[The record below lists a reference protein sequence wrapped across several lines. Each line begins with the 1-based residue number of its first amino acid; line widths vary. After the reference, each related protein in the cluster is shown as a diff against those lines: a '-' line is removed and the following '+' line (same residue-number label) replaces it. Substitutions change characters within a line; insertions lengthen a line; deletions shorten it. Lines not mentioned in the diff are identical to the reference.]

1 MSSNPYIDF
10 IKKYKDEPNQF
21 VKDVLSVHP
30 DEWQAEFLDHIAK
43 GERKI
48 SVRSGHGTG
57 KSTAAS
63 WAMVWYLTTRFPCKI
78 VVTAPTSS
86 QLFDAL
92 FAELKSW
99 IRNLPPYVGE
109 LFEVTSDRVVLKAA
123 PSEAFISAR
132 TARAETPEALAGV
145 HSQNVLLVCDE
156 ASGIDEKV
164 FEAASGSMSGHS
176 ATTVLLGNP
185 TRSSGL
191 FYDTH
196 HRVKADWKTMHVSC
210 LKSPRVSDE
219 FVREMEVKYGAES
232 NQFRVRV
239 LGEFPLKEDNT
250 VIPADTV
257 QSAQKR
263 DIQSDPDTVPIWG
276 LDVARFGADSSVL
289 AIRHGNAITELI
301 SWKGLSL
308 MELTGRVVD
317 KYNNLIPRQRPTE
330 ILVDSIGL
338 GAGVVDRLQ
347 ELDLPVRGINVGEAS
362 SMSGTYLNLRAELWF
377 KLKDWLAAKDCKLPV
392 DSALFSE
399 LVSPRYQFTSS
410 GKMKIESK
418 DEMRKR
424 GLPSPDKA
432 DAICLTLASDA
443 ATATFGSKHSVQWKK
458 PLKRAV
464 KGVV

>member
-1 MSSNPYIDF
+1 MNNNPYIDF
-10 IKKYKDEPNQF
+10 IDKYRDQPVLF
-21 VKDVLSVHP
+21 VKDILQVHP
-30 DEWQAEFLDHIAK
+30 DPWQAQFLEHIAN

-99 IRNLPPYVGE
+99 IRNLPPYIGD
-109 LFEVTSDRVVLKAA
+109 LFEVTTDRVVLKSA

-196 HRVKADWKTMHVSC
+196 HRVKADWRTMHVSC
-210 LKSPRVSDE
+210 IKSPRVSAE
-219 FVREMEVKYGAES
+219 FVREMEVKYGEDS

-239 LGEFPLKEDNT
+239 LGEFPLTEDNT
-250 VIPADTV
+250 VIPATSIE
-257 QSAQKR
+257 SAQTR
-263 DIQSDPDTVPIWG
+263 DLETDPDVIPVWG

-289 AIRHGNAITELI
+289 AVRHGNAITELT

-317 KYNNLIPRQRPTE
+317 KYNKLIPRQRPAE

-338 GAGVVDRLQ
+338 GGGVVDRLQ

-362 SMSGTYLNLRAELWF
+362 SMSATYLNLRAELWF
-377 KLKDWLAAKDCKLPV
+377 KLKDWLSAKDCKLPK
-392 DSALFSE
+392 DSQLFSE

-443 ATATFGSKHSVQWKK
+443 ATATFGSRHSVQWKK
-458 PLKRAV
+458 PLKRGV
-464 KGVV
+464 KGAE

>member
-1 MSSNPYIDF
+1 MNKNPYIDF
-10 IKKYKDEPNQF
+10 ITKYRSNPVLF
-21 VKDVLSVHP
+21 VKDVLQVHP
-30 DEWQAEFLDHIAK
+30 DEWQAEFLSHIAG

-263 DIQSDPDTVPIWG
+263 DIESDPDTVPIWG

-289 AIRHGNAITELI
+289 AISHGNAITELI

-317 KYNNLIPRQRPTE
+317 RYNGLIPRQRPTE

>member
-10 IKKYKDEPNQF
+10 IKKYKGEPNQF
-21 VKDVLSVHP
+21 VKDVLQVQP
-30 DEWQAEFLDHIAK
+30 DEWQAEFLSYIAG

-210 LKSPRVSDE
+210 ITSPRVSDE

-250 VIPADTV
+250 VIPAETIE
-257 QSAQKR
+257 SAQKR

-392 DSALFSE
+392 DSALFAE

>member
-1 MSSNPYIDF
+1 VL
-10 IKKYKDEPNQF
+10 F
-21 VKDVLSVHP
+21 VKDVLQVHP
-30 DEWQAEFLDHIAK
+30 DPWQAEFLSHIAG

-145 HSQNVLLVCDE
+145 HSQNVLLICDE
-156 ASGIDEKV
+156 ASGIDESV
-164 FEAASGSMSGHS
+164 FAAASGSMSGHS
-176 ATTVLLGNP
+176 ATTLLLGNP

-219 FVREMEVKYGAES
+219 FVKEMEVKYGAES

-263 DIQSDPDTVPIWG
+263 DIESDPDTVPIWG

-317 KYNNLIPRQRPTE
+317 RYNGLIPRQRPTE

>member
-210 LKSPRVSDE
+210 ITSPRVSDE

-263 DIQSDPDTVPIWG
+263 DIESDPDTVPIWG

>member
-1 MSSNPYIDF
+1 LSSNPYIDF

-21 VKDVLSVHP
+21 VKDVLSVRP
-30 DEWQAEFLDHIAK
+30 DEWQAEFLSHIAS

-210 LKSPRVSDE
+210 ITSPRVSDE
-219 FVREMEVKYGAES
+219 FVREMEVKYGVES

-263 DIQSDPDTVPIWG
+263 DIESDPDTVPIWG

-317 KYNNLIPRQRPTE
+317 RYNGLIPRQRPTE

>member
-1 MSSNPYIDF
+1 M
-10 IKKYKDEPNQF
+10 
-21 VKDVLSVHP
+21 DVLGVRP
-30 DEWQAEFLDHIAK
+30 DPWQAEFLDHIAK

-145 HSQNVLLVCDE
+145 HSQNVLLVADE

-210 LKSPRVSDE
+210 MKSPRVSDE

-257 QSAQKR
+257 ESAQKR
-263 DIQSDPDTVPIWG
+263 DIESDPDTVPVWG

-289 AIRHGNAITELI
+289 AIRHGNSITELI
-301 SWKGLSL
+301 SWKGLTL

-317 KYNNLIPRQRPTE
+317 RYNGLIPRQRPTE

>member
-30 DEWQAEFLDHIAK
+30 DEWQAEFLSYIAG

-210 LKSPRVSDE
+210 ITSPRVSDE

-250 VIPADTV
+250 VISADTV

-263 DIQSDPDTVPIWG
+263 DIESDPDTVPIWG

>member
-1 MSSNPYIDF
+1 MNKNPYIDF
-10 IKKYKDEPNQF
+10 IAKYRSNPVLF
-21 VKDVLSVHP
+21 VKDVLQVQP
-30 DEWQAEFLDHIAK
+30 DPWQAEFLEHIAN

-57 KSTAAS
+57 KSTASS

-145 HSQNVLLVCDE
+145 HSQNVLLVADE

-210 LKSPRVSDE
+210 MKSPRVSDE

-257 QSAQKR
+257 ESAQNR
-263 DIQSDPDTVPIWG
+263 DIESDPDTVPVWG

-317 KYNNLIPRQRPTE
+317 RYNGLIPRQRPTE

-362 SMSGTYLNLRAELWF
+362 AMSGTYLNLRAELWF

>member
-1 MSSNPYIDF
+1 
-10 IKKYKDEPNQF
+10 
-21 VKDVLSVHP
+21 
-30 DEWQAEFLDHIAK
+30 
-43 GERKI
+43 
-48 SVRSGHGTG
+48 
-57 KSTAAS
+57 
-63 WAMVWYLTTRFPCKI
+63 
-78 VVTAPTSS
+78 
-86 QLFDAL
+86 
-92 FAELKSW
+92 
-99 IRNLPPYVGE
+99 
-109 LFEVTSDRVVLKAA
+109 
-123 PSEAFISAR
+123 
-132 TARAETPEALAGV
+132 
-145 HSQNVLLVCDE
+145 
-156 ASGIDEKV
+156 
-164 FEAASGSMSGHS
+164 
-176 ATTVLLGNP
+176 
-185 TRSSGL
+185 
-191 FYDTH
+191 
-196 HRVKADWKTMHVSC
+196 
-210 LKSPRVSDE
+210 
-219 FVREMEVKYGAES
+219 
-232 NQFRVRV
+232 
-239 LGEFPLKEDNT
+239 
-250 VIPADTV
+250 
-257 QSAQKR
+257 
-263 DIQSDPDTVPIWG
+263 
-276 LDVARFGADSSVL
+276 
-289 AIRHGNAITELI
+289 
-301 SWKGLSL
+301 

-317 KYNNLIPRQRPTE
+317 KFNNLIPRQRPTE

>member
-1 MSSNPYIDF
+1 
-10 IKKYKDEPNQF
+10 
-21 VKDVLSVHP
+21 
-30 DEWQAEFLDHIAK
+30 
-43 GERKI
+43 
-48 SVRSGHGTG
+48 
-57 KSTAAS
+57 
-63 WAMVWYLTTRFPCKI
+63 
-78 VVTAPTSS
+78 
-86 QLFDAL
+86 
-92 FAELKSW
+92 
-99 IRNLPPYVGE
+99 
-109 LFEVTSDRVVLKAA
+109 
-123 PSEAFISAR
+123 
-132 TARAETPEALAGV
+132 
-145 HSQNVLLVCDE
+145 
-156 ASGIDEKV
+156 
-164 FEAASGSMSGHS
+164 
-176 ATTVLLGNP
+176 
-185 TRSSGL
+185 
-191 FYDTH
+191 
-196 HRVKADWKTMHVSC
+196 MHVSC

-250 VIPADTV
+250 VSPADTV

-263 DIQSDPDTVPIWG
+263 DIESDPDTVPIWG

-317 KYNNLIPRQRPTE
+317 KFNNLIPRQRPTE